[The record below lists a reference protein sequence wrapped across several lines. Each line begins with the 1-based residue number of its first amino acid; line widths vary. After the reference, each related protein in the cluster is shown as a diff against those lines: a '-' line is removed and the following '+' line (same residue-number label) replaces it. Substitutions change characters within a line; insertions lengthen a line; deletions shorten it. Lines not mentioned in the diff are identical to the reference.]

1 MNEVSWTYSPA
12 ICADSPNATSLP
24 ESEYGP
30 TLSVEPDGQGTFLF
44 GQGVARASHSVQAGK
59 GAALTISVIS
69 GLRGSG
75 SSRSVALTLS
85 LASRL
90 RQQTDLLGSTLFRL
104 TWKRRITPSGRQI
117 YALRAS
123 GHRTSGN
130 ACTSWPTPDAS
141 RANDGESV
149 ESFEARN
156 HKRTEPFGMPLGV
169 AVKLAASWPT
179 PLASDADEHRSN
191 RDPRAV
197 GFKSVAE
204 TARLAD
210 SGLTLT
216 GSPAEMEKPGQ
227 LNPAHSRWLMGLPI
241 AWDDC
246 AATVTRSTRKPRKV
260 SSEPT

>member
-44 GQGVARASHSVQAGK
+44 GQGVVRASHSVQAGK

-104 TWKRRITPSGRQI
+104 TWKRRTTPSGRQI

-123 GHRTSGN
+123 GRRTSDN
-130 ACTSWPTPDAS
+130 ACTSWPTPVVNESTHCYSGKDA
-141 RANDGESV
+141 DGNYKIALKLTGA
-149 ESFEARN
+149 AR
-156 HKRTEPFGMPLGV
+156 L
-169 AVKLAASWPT
+169 ASWPT
-179 PLASDADEHRSN
+179 PMAGTPAQHGYNAAGNTDSSRQTVALCPAGWPTPRAEERDQHRSEE
-191 RDPRAV
+191 RRE
-197 GFKSVAE
+197 GK
-204 TARLAD
+204 
-210 SGLTLT
+210 G
-216 GSPAEMEKPGQ
+216 
-227 LNPAHSRWLMGLPI
+227 
-241 AWDDC
+241 
-246 AATVTRSTRKPRKV
+246 
-260 SSEPT
+260 